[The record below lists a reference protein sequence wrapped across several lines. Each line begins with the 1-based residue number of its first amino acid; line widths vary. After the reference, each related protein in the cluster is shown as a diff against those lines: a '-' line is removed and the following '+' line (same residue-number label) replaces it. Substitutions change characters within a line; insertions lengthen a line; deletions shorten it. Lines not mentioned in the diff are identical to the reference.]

1 MRKNVFIVIFVMA
14 FVAMAFGEKDAFAAF
29 VVSPME
35 FHLRLAEGDENTQ
48 TFYVRNRGAETI
60 ALKVYVNDFW
70 IEPDGRE
77 VFLDSGETER
87 SCGPWVEITPEEI
100 ELAPDESQ
108 PIRFKLTVPPEK
120 VGTYW
125 VMLFVE
131 QITKPSIKSAKRG
144 EQQFNIISY
153 QRVGVRVFEEI
164 PGVENGEGKIS
175 AVNVGWDAE
184 NEALKVDLTFEND
197 GELLLKCTGDV
208 EIKDYKGEIAAKTE
222 LKEFSSYPKS
232 HRIAGALFKEVL
244 EPGQYTALAIVD
256 YGEDFL
262 VAGEAVFEIGGGP
275 GELSI
280 AMAGTEEEEKE
291 GAIEEKD
298 GDIEEDEE
306 VEEGEEIESEV
317 SEEEVIKEDRD
328 AEPAQYSIRGFIEKA
343 REKIVASWEALKVQW
358 MRLYRAYVEKKK

>member
-1 MRKNVFIVIFVMA
+1 MRKNVFIIIFVIV
-14 FVAMAFGEKDAFAAF
+14 FVTMAFGEKDAFAAF

-60 ALKVYVNDFW
+60 ALKIYVNDFW

-77 VFLDSGETER
+77 VFLDSGEIER
-87 SCGPWVEITPEEI
+87 SCGPWIEITPEEI

-175 AVNVGWDAE
+175 AVNVGWDTE

-232 HRIAGALFKEVL
+232 HRIAGASFEEVL

-275 GELSI
+275 DGFSI
-280 AMAGTEEEEKE
+280 AVAGGEEQKEE
-291 GAIEEKD
+291 GAIEEEGADSEEGKET
-298 GDIEEDEE
+298 DIESGMEE
-306 VEEGEEIESEV
+306 VVE
-317 SEEEVIKEDRD
+317 EDRD
-328 AEPAQYSIRGFIEKA
+328 AEPAQHYIKDFIEKA
-343 REKIVASWEALKVQW
+343 RGKILTLWEAVKAQW
-358 MRLYRAYVEKKK
+358 MRLYKVYVDKKK